1 MQTKNLLNTQKTLD
15 SLIDKI
21 FLRFIPSS
29 VRPNQVTVVR
39 LILTPV
45 VYWLLTTHQ
54 FGLALIVF
62 IIAISTD
69 FIDGAM
75 ARTRG
80 QITDLGKVLDPIADK
95 LLIMTVLV
103 SIGFKY
109 FIVKIMVVFIVFELC
124 AVLLGSIFS
133 FAIGKPIGANVFGKI
148 KLILQGF
155 GVGFLML
162 GILVGNHF
170 LIRTS
175 SDVLY
180 IALFFAIIASLETA
194 RRKITYI
201 SKHKINLL

>member
-1 MQTKNLLNTQKTLD
+1 
-15 SLIDKI
+15 
-21 FLRFIPSS
+21 
-29 VRPNQVTVVR
+29 
-39 LILTPV
+39 V
-45 VYWLLTTHQ
+45 VYWLLATRQ

-75 ARTRG
+75 ARTRN

-103 SIGFKY
+103 SIGFQY